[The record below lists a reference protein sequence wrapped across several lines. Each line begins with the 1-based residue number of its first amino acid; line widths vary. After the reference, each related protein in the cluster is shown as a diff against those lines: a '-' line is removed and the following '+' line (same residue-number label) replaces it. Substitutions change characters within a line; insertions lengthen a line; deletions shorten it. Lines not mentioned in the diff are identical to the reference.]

1 MYCLAC
7 VCALLFWF
15 LELGF
20 LFQYHSSQSGL
31 SFFSLRGIFCLF
43 DNLCPSWS
51 LLFKGSTWI
60 LRTDWLFWTVSFF
73 FNFEQNANASAS
85 KKASSSAGRSK
96 LQPPAVDGVSV
107 ASLDDNSMDDSE
119 VRPSLNRV
127 NIWEN

>member
-1 MYCLAC
+1 MTIC
-7 VCALLFWF
+7 VHLDHSCSKVPHGS
-15 LELGF
+15 LELTGFFELF
-20 LFQYHSSQSGL
+20 LF
-31 SFFSLRGIFCLF
+31 
-43 DNLCPSWS
+43 
-51 LLFKGSTWI
+51 
-60 LRTDWLFWTVSFF
+60 FF

-127 NIWEN
+127 NI